1 MRRSSGWLRLL
12 WGITLALAG
21 GSVLVLAAMLTV
33 AVTEAGQKAG
43 GIALAVVGVWLLSR
57 GGSTLYGILLAR

>member
-1 MRRSSGWLRLL
+1 MLHISGWLRLV

-33 AVTEAGQKAG
+33 TVTEAGQKAG
-43 GIALAVVGVWLLSR
+43 GIALAVAGVWLLSR
-57 GGSTLYGILLAR
+57 GGSTLYGMLLSR